1 LDKEDLTKQME
12 RCEMVFNLAANP
24 DVKIGAEDT
33 FVHIEQNVI
42 GTNNVLE
49 AMRKKDV
56 DEIVFTSSSTV

>member
-1 LDKEDLTKQME
+1 
-12 RCEMVFNLAANP
+12 MVFNLAANP